1 MDRREECRI
10 LIECWRE
17 KKKKRRKSRER
28 NTVREAGIPVK
39 KWKD

>member
-17 KKKKRRKSRER
+17 KKKNGEEAER
-28 NTVREAGIPVK
+28 VILSEKQVYQ
-39 KWKD
+39 